1 MGIKDHGILSKIT
14 RAFLFQGALIALA
27 AILGVFFAK
36 IVIEEIL
43 IRNAILEEAD
53 YFWTN
58 YQVNPDFKLPD
69 TKNLTGYFDP
79 TQMPE
84 PVRRTIPSELG
95 FYEYDNDGNPL
106 VLYLTREHDRLLYL
120 LYYRGQVDRLVLY
133 YGLFP
138 LLTVLVI
145 LYLSL
150 WLTYRLSQRTVS
162 PIIRLARQINQLDF
176 SQPELTIDIDT
187 SLIGSDDEIQLLAD
201 AIHRLGE
208 RLDNFIARERDF
220 TRDASHELRSP
231 LTVINIA
238 ADMLESEQELSKPA
252 RNSVLRIQRAIADMQ
267 KLTEVFLMLA
277 REDNKALT
285 RDMVNLH
292 DVLQEEVERARLLNR
307 KPDIAINFHADNP
320 LRLSSSDMVLSVLFG
335 NLIRN
340 SILYTDQGSIEVRLS
355 GRDVFIEDSG
365 RGMTQQQVGNM
376 FRPYQRGENVN
387 ASGYGI
393 GLTIVKRLTDRFH
406 WPITVHSE
414 LDKGTR
420 VKVSFPESSVG

>member
-1 MGIKDHGILSKIT
+1 MGVKDPGILTQIT

-53 YFWTN
+53 YFWTH
-58 YQVNPDFKLPD
+58 YQQDPDFNLPD

-79 TQMPE
+79 GQLPE
-84 PVRRTIPSELG
+84 LVRGDLPSEPG
-95 FYEYDNDGNPL
+95 FYEYHNGGDPL

-133 YGLFP
+133 YGLAP
-138 LLTVLVI
+138 LLTVLLIV
-145 LYLSL
+145 YLSL
-150 WLTYRLSQRTVS
+150 WLSYRLSQRTVS
-162 PIIRLARQINQLDF
+162 PVVRLARQINQLDF
-176 SQPELTIDIDT
+176 RQPELTIDIDQ
-187 SLIGSDDEIQLLAD
+187 SLVGSNDEIQILAD
-201 AIHRLGE
+201 AIHRLGQ
-208 RLDNFIARERDF
+208 RLDAFIARERDF

-238 ADMLESEQELSKPA
+238 ADMLESEQELSRPA
-252 RNSVLRIQRAIADMQ
+252 RNSVARIQRAIADMQ
-267 KLTEVFLMLA
+267 RLTEVFLMLA

-285 RDMVNLH
+285 RDMVDLY

-307 KPDIAINFHADNP
+307 KPAIDIRFRANNH

-340 SILYTDQGSIEVRLS
+340 SLLYTDEGSITVFLS
-355 GRDVFIEDSG
+355 GHDVFIEDSG
-365 RGMTQQQVGNM
+365 QGMTREQVGNM

-393 GLTIVKRLTDRFH
+393 GMTIVKRLTDRFH
-406 WPITVHSE
+406 WPIAVQSE
-414 LDKGTR
+414 VGKGTR
-420 VKVSFPESSVG
+420 VRVSFPDARIE

>member
-1 MGIKDHGILSKIT
+1 MSTNDQGILSKIT

-58 YQVNPDFKLPD
+58 YQRDPQFKLPD

-79 TQMPE
+79 AQIPE
-84 PVRRTIPSELG
+84 PVRQALPDELG
-95 FYEYDNDGNPL
+95 FYEYDNNGNPL

-138 LLTVLVI
+138 LLTVLLI

-162 PIIRLARQINQLDF
+162 PIVRLARQINQLDF
-176 SQPELTIDIDT
+176 SQPELTIDIEQT
-187 SLIGSDDEIQLLAD
+187 LVGSDDEIQMLAD
-201 AIHRLGE
+201 AIRRLGE
-208 RLDNFIARERDF
+208 RLAAFIARERDF

-252 RNSVLRIQRAIADMQ
+252 RNSVMRIQRAIGDMQ

-285 RDMVNLH
+285 RDMVDLH
-292 DVLQEEVERARLLNR
+292 DVLREEVERARLLNR
-307 KPDIAINFHADNP
+307 KPDVQINFHADNH
-320 LRLSSSDMVLSVLFG
+320 LKLSSSDMVLSVLFG

-340 SILYTDQGSIEVRLS
+340 SLLYTDQGTVNVRLG
-355 GRDVFIEDSG
+355 GRDVYIEDSG
-365 RGMTQQQVGNM
+365 HGMTQQQVGNM

-406 WPITVHSE
+406 WPIKVHSE
-414 LDKGTR
+414 VDKGTTVR
-420 VKVSFPESSVG
+420 VSFPDSTID